1 MHPIVF
7 NTMASSMRYWINA
20 LIITTYSANKR
31 VFNRALFLSYSP
43 FPCSFLLSFS
53 VPFSTNCY
61 VPIYSLVNSFSLF
74 FTLHSRLR
82 TLSLHLTL
90 SDYQSIVYTT
100 TLPGS
105 VENSRL
111 INYFYLFVT
120 HEDNEKFNITIRLFT
135 PLFLNAWKHAAHFF
149 FIGYPGE

>member
-1 MHPIVF
+1 MRPIVF
-7 NTMASSMRYWINA
+7 NTMVSSMRYRINA

-43 FPCSFLLSFS
+43 FPCSVLRSFS
-53 VPFSTNCY
+53 FFSPRIVMFPYT
-61 VPIYSLVNSFSLF
+61 PSLIIFYYF
-74 FTLHSRLR
+74 FPLHSRLR

-100 TLPGS
+100 TLQGS

-120 HEDNEKFNITIRLFT
+120 HEDNEKFNITNRLFT
-135 PLFLNAWKHAAHFF
+135 PLFLNA
-149 FIGYPGE
+149 